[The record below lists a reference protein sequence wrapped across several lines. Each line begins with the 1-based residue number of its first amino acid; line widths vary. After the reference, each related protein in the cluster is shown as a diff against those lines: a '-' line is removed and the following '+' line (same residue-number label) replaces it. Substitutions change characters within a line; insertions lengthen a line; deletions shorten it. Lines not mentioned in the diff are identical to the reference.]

1 MSITPQRYIIIL
13 TRRKI
18 MQLFLGKIL
27 KKSHIFTPVRL
38 FCHRNATKEKTPAR
52 KEYAATEI

>member
-18 MQLFLGKIL
+18 MQLFLEKS